1 MDFFWPGFLLLLGL
15 IPILIGVYVWVQRRR
30 RRFVVRYSSLSLVR
44 DAIPRQSLL
53 RRHLPFGLFLLAL
66 ALLVVAL
73 SRPVVITREP
83 TDQTA
88 IILAID
94 VSRSM
99 CSTDILPSRLEA
111 AQAAAMSFI
120 QRQESR
126 TQIGI
131 VAFAG
136 FAELVQSPITDAEVL
151 QTAIESLMTGRRTA
165 IGSGILTSLDAIA
178 EIDSS
183 VAPTGSDG
191 SSGARATPVP
201 SGAYTPN
208 IIILLTDG
216 VSNSGPPPLD
226 AAQQAADRG
235 VRVYTIGFGTA
246 NGGSFPN
253 CPNQLYGNEPFRGG
267 GQFGGG
273 GGGGFRRGIDEAT
286 LVQIAD
292 LTGGTYH
299 PAESAGELQKVF
311 RDLPTYLISKHG
323 VIEISFAFT
332 MVGALLAS
340 IAIALGMIWRPL
352 P

>member
-1 MDFFWPGFLLLLGL
+1 MDFFWPGFLILLGS
-15 IPILIGVYVWVQRRR
+15 IPIIIGVYVWVQRRR

-111 AQAAAMSFI
+111 AQAAALSFI

-136 FAELVQSPITDAEVL
+136 FAELIQAPITDAEVL
-151 QTAIESLMTGRRTA
+151 QTAVESLMTGRRTA

-183 VAPTGSDG
+183 VAPTGSG
-191 SSGARATPVP
+191 ASSGASATPVP
-201 SGAYTPN
+201 RGAYTPN

-253 CPNQLYGNEPFRGG
+253 CPNQLYGSEPFSGRQ
-267 GQFGGG
+267 QFGGG
-273 GGGGFRRGIDEAT
+273 GGRFRRGIDEAT
-286 LVQIAD
+286 LIQIAD

-311 RDLPTYLISKHG
+311 RSLPTYLISKHG
-323 VIEISFAFT
+323 VVEISFAFT
-332 MVGALLAS
+332 MIGALLAL

>member
-1 MDFFWPGFLLLLGL
+1 
-15 IPILIGVYVWVQRRR
+15 
-30 RRFVVRYSSLSLVR
+30 VVRYSSLSLVR
-44 DAIPRQSLL
+44 AAIPRQSLL
-53 RRHLPFGLFLLAL
+53 RRHLPFGLFLMAL

-165 IGSGILTSLDAIA
+165 IGSGILASLDAIA

-183 VAPTGSDG
+183 VAPTSSEG
-191 SSGARATPVP
+191 SSGASATPVP
-201 SGAYTPN
+201 RGAYTPN

-216 VSNSGPPPLD
+216 VSNSGPLPLD

-253 CPNQLYGNEPFRGG
+253 CPNQLYGGEPFSGRQ
-267 GQFGGG
+267 QFGGGG

-286 LVQIAD
+286 LIQIAD

-323 VIEISFAFT
+323 VVEITFAFT
-332 MVGALLAS
+332 MLGALLAL
-340 IAIALGMIWRPL
+340 IAIALGMIWRPF